1 MKNGMKT
8 KLMIWGTVL
17 ASVAMI
23 GTFAAQE
30 TLPVEAATT
39 SSYTKATI
47 SFGTTIQD
55 NYGRNVTTSTF
66 TSSSASSYV
75 TTSGFTSKQKISYS
89 ISNCQ
94 EQAADYDAKYALQ
107 IGKVYD
113 GIASGTTSGSL
124 TITLS
129 NAKYISVSIYAD
141 TYYKK
146 TFDWSTFKNK
156 VTHYVEI
163 PFAINGVQYSNDGSW
178 ISNSDGTV
186 SYGSVPQYDV
196 YYCTNPQT
204 SLTITV
210 PGTTE
215 QYDMIYI
222 TKIVF
227 HLSK

>member
-39 SSYTKATI
+39 SSYTEATI

-55 NYGRNVTTSTF
+55 NFWRNVTTSTF

-75 TTSGFTSKQKISYS
+75 TTSGFTSKQKVSYVV
-89 ISNCQ
+89 SNCQ
-94 EQAADYDAKYALQ
+94 EQGADYYDSYALQ
-107 IGKVYD
+107 IGKLSYWPK
-113 GIASGTTSGSL
+113 GTTSGSL

-141 TYYKK
+141 TYY
-146 TFDWSTFKNK
+146 DSDN
-156 VTHYVEI
+156 YYYDI
-163 PFAINGVQYSNDGSW
+163 PFAINGTSYINNGSW
-178 ISNSDGTV
+178 GASSG
-186 SYGSVPQYDV
+186 SSQSSVPQYDV

-204 SLTITV
+204 LLTITV

>member
-75 TTSGFTSKQKISYS
+75 TTSGFTSKQKVSYVV
-89 ISNCQ
+89 SNCQ
-94 EQAADYDAKYALQ
+94 EQGAGYYDSYALQ
-107 IGKVYD
+107 IGKLSYWPK
-113 GIASGTTSGSL
+113 GTTSGSL

-129 NAKYISVSIYAD
+129 NAKYISASIYAD